1 MKQSFDLKKAR
12 KHVVLEVH
20 EAPADSVG
28 MAMMVHDE
36 ISMYYHVINPH
47 WSGKKCMQE
56 AGNVVMGEIEK
67 YEQQRDEY
75 IRMDPRWGDPRAYF
89 VNVINIYRKL
99 RELNE
104 TDEHVKGYTNPAKT
118 RWSL

>member
-1 MKQSFDLKKAR
+1 MKQKIDLKKAR

-20 EAPADSVG
+20 EAPSDPAQMSL
-28 MAMMVHDE
+28 MVHDE
-36 ISMYYHVINPH
+36 ISMYFHSINPA
-47 WSGKKCMQE
+47 WSGHKCLQMASQT
-56 AGNVVMGEIEK
+56 VLGEIQK
-67 YEQQRDEY
+67 YKNQRDEY
-75 IRMDPRWGDPRAYF
+75 IHMDKRWEDPRAYF

-104 TDEHVKGYTNPAKT
+104 TDDHLVGYNGAKT